1 MNRQKGEL
9 PVEQTHGQSV
19 LSEEPLQIIQPDH
32 DASLA
37 QFPVEQLPQILA
49 GHRVPHHQRRL
60 PPPNRLC

>member
-32 DASLA
+32 DASWA

-60 PPPNRLC
+60 PQPNRLC

>member
-32 DASLA
+32 DAS
-37 QFPVEQLPQILA
+37 
-49 GHRVPHHQRRL
+49 
-60 PPPNRLC
+60 